1 MSCRSVLKRGIN
13 PLDDNIGNDNE
24 DGVKS
29 KVEEVELVNFSFVP
43 RTVRIPVG
51 SSIRWTNRHAAKND
65 DQIQWVN
72 GRNPS
77 ESQQK
82 TTVIKSNMSYTHTFM
97 ESGTFQCHSVTYPW
111 VKSTIIVMKNLA
123 ANVNID
129 NVHVNIFNSETSK
142 PSCSGGNRLVQ
153 YHEDGLDS
161 PTSGTASSETSPSF
175 LSGHIDSSYGSGSF
189 VSSSGIDD
197 FGGDESYEASDAYS
211 NDENSYYNE
220 NKRKNQAEE
229 RHDEYGSDSSGSFA
243 CHDEDR
249 DSEGV

>member
-1 MSCRSVLKRGIN
+1 MSRRSALKRNISPFDDKLGI
-13 PLDDNIGNDNE
+13 DNE
-24 DGVKS
+24 DGLKG

-97 ESGTFQCHSVTYPW
+97 ESGTFQCHSVTYPC
-111 VKSTIIVMKNLA
+111 KINHHCYEKPCS
-123 ANVNID
+123 NVNID

-142 PSCSGGNRLVQ
+142 PIVVETVGSISRGSV
-153 YHEDGLDS
+153 GLS
-161 PTSGTASSETSPSF
+161 
-175 LSGHIDSSYGSGSF
+175 HIRNCF
-189 VSSSGIDD
+189 I
-197 FGGDESYEASDAYS
+197 
-211 NDENSYYNE
+211 
-220 NKRKNQAEE
+220 
-229 RHDEYGSDSSGSFA
+229 
-243 CHDEDR
+243 
-249 DSEGV
+249 